1 MCVYSG
7 LPNYRSRQAP
17 AEEVRAAVPAAGH
30 VQVPGDQ
37 GAARAH
43 TGRGHVDQEDPGGRR
58 HGAARCAHHVAV
70 LPQQRV
76 RPRQPVGRGRRRAH
90 RPGGRVRA
98 AHRRHVRRLLVVRA
112 TGGRRV
118 PAERLQGVLQEPDGR
133 HEGHVQETVKRHARR
148 PRKSATHG
156 RCLRSFSIFLFFSP
170 RKRTRK

>member
-1 MCVYSG
+1 MCVHSG

-37 GAARAH
+37 SAARAH
-43 TGRGHVDQEDPGGRR
+43 TGRGHADQEDPGGRR
-58 HGAARCAHHVAV
+58 HGAARGAHHAAV

-76 RPRQPVGRGRRRAH
+76 RPRQPAGRGRRRAR

-112 TGGRRV
+112 TSGRRV

-133 HEGHVQETVKRHARR
+133 REGRVQETVKCDGPVN
-148 PRKSATHG
+148 PRLA
-156 RCLRSFSIFLFFSP
+156 LRVYVWLLFFFVFRSSETC
-170 RKRTRK
+170 K